1 MKIRECLKELAEKF
15 NLPNEEYKELI
26 SFKELAR
33 NKKLLEKLLLEK
45 SPEAIKVA
53 CLSGRG
59 YGVAL
64 KDIQNL
70 YVGESEAS
78 IGELMKKYSEVKDFE
93 KYILSKVDINIINK
107 LAGYFFVLEQKKCEL
122 QNQQQNIDN
131 ELSDIDKIS
140 ADIAVI
146 DKYVVPY
153 KAHRKAIRQWQVKVE
168 SDENLKIRYQN
179 FLNIYRNT
187 PRGVLDDFIDSSSTL
202 SEKQKKLIRKTVFFK
217 KLLEELSIYGK
228 QGIAILLELWKQN
241 LIKLGN
247 REILIYLWQYSQQV
261 NDFIK
266 ERIQPDSIDIEDSF
280 LELLLQVLIEKERE
294 NIARGEVNRD
304 IDIWNEF
311 IDEEQWQCILSKMR
325 KAISSD
331 EIPQML
337 SSILRKLEGRSV
349 RALVKILCESYT
361 KENNISLWEIANN
374 ISYNDFAQNRDIIL
388 IFMHCI
394 EKSNAVKAKKVN
406 AKEKRLQGQAKEVYA
421 NVYEPE
427 EKLEELVTNLATF
440 SGEIAPNTVRQ
451 QLLPIVKDFRKGFER
466 LGVNGLFENAKWANE
481 LGVKFNSEMHAMPMN
496 GRPMPG
502 DDVKLSTMGFSYKD
516 EDGNPKKHLAKIY
529 WENKVEKKN
538 NSQKSVKQQCS
549 NANNAGKE
557 KKSSN
562 MNRKDLKQ

>member
-26 SFKELAR
+26 SFKELAS
-33 NKKLLEKLLLEK
+33 NKKLLEKLLREK

-59 YGVAL
+59 YEVAL

-70 YVGESEAS
+70 YMGERESA
-78 IGELMKKYSEVKDFE
+78 IGSLIKKYSYVNDFE
-93 KYILSKVDINIINK
+93 KDILSRVDINIINK
-107 LAGYFFVLEQKKCEL
+107 FADYFLVLEQKKCEL
-122 QNQQQNIDN
+122 QDQQQNISAKLEDTD
-131 ELSDIDKIS
+131 EIS
-140 ADIAVI
+140 VRAEEIEKFI
-146 DKYVVPY
+146 VPY
-153 KAHRKAIRQWQVKVE
+153 EAHRKAIGQWQAKEESEDGVKIRF
-168 SDENLKIRYQN
+168 ENLLIIYQN
-179 FLNIYRNT
+179 T
-187 PRGVLDDFIDSSSTL
+187 PALVLDDFFSSGEA
-202 SEKQKKLIRKTVFFK
+202 SEELKKLIRDKEDFK
-217 KLLEELSIYGK
+217 KILEELYRRVEYG
-228 QGIAILLELWKQN
+228 IDILWELWRKK
-241 LIKLGN
+241 LINCKN
-247 REILIYLWQYSQQV
+247 KDILVYLQQHSQQA
-261 NDFIK
+261 NDFLK
-266 ERIQPDSIDIEDSF
+266 KRIQSDKVDIEDSF

-294 NIARGEVNRD
+294 NLATGEVNRN

-325 KAISSD
+325 KVISSD

-349 RALVKILCESYT
+349 RALVEVLCESYT
-361 KENNISLWEIANN
+361 KANNISLWEIANN

-406 AKEKRLQGQAKEVYA
+406 AQEKRLQGQAKEVYA

-440 SGEIAPNTVRQ
+440 AGEIAPNTVRQ

-466 LGVNGLFENAKWANE
+466 LGIRRLAGNDKWANR
-481 LGVKFNSEMHAMPMN
+481 LSIKFNSGMHAMPMN
-496 GRPMPG
+496 GRPKSG

-516 EDGNPKKHLAKIY
+516 EDGNYIKHLAKIY
-529 WENKVEKKN
+529 LENQTEKKN
-538 NSQKSVKQQCS
+538 NSQKSGKQQCS
-549 NANNAGKE
+549 NANNIGKG
-557 KKSSN
+557 KKSAKS
-562 MNRKDLKQ
+562 K